1 MYAIS
6 YGEVAMTSRISYLE
20 LFGLLLLRTRPIVIG
35 AFAEGGVGDEAAYAS
50 WAPSSRR
57 GEGERLQ
64 RVCLREGERLQRV
77 CLRLACLSE
86 RDTAP
91 VPV

>member
-57 GEGERLQ
+57 GEAERL
-64 RVCLREGERLQRV
+64 ERV
-77 CLRLACLSE
+77 CLRLASE
-86 RDTAP
+86 RERHRACASLRETVRVLA
-91 VPV
+91 V